1 MNEGKTNAIDRSALS
16 DSFLTLERQ
25 KSNLI
30 LGANLLQQQRL
41 YPAAAD
47 KFAAAAEI
55 EEQLTQMLFEQ
66 GKQEKAFVHRFSA
79 ISCWV
84 QAGDLHRALGLGQ
97 QMLMSDE
104 LPTPQRSRVESYIDT
119 LQERM
124 EQWMSQWVP
133 HPLSAGD

>member
-1 MNEGKTNAIDRSALS
+1 MSDIEAKAIDRSALPS
-16 DSFLTLERQ
+16 SLLQLERQ
-25 KSNLI
+25 KSSLI
-30 LGANLLQQQRL
+30 LEANLLQQQGL

-47 KFAAAAEI
+47 KFTAAAAL
-55 EEQLTQMLFEQ
+55 EEQLTQVLFDQ
-66 GKQEKAFVHRFSA
+66 DKREKAFVHRFSA

-97 QMLMSDE
+97 QLLTSDE
-104 LPTPQRSRVESYIDT
+104 LPAPQRSRVESYINT

-124 EQWMSQWVP
+124 TQWMSQWTP